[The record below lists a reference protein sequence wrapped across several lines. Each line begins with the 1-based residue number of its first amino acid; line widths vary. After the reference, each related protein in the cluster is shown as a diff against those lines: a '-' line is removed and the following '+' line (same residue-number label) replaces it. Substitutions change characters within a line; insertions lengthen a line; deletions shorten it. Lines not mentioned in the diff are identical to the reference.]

1 MKGEMYMKL
10 TWNFT
15 GGEYQLLDL
24 EANRV
29 IAAIKYNGKND
40 LYSCNINGVKQQL
53 KADDITEAKR
63 DVARL
68 LLEGIL

>member
-1 MKGEMYMKL
+1 MKL

-15 GGEYQLLDL
+15 GSEYQLLDL
-24 EANRV
+24 ETNRAITV
-29 IAAIKYNGKND
+29 IKYNGKND
-40 LYSCNINGVKQQL
+40 LYSCNINGVEQQL

-63 DVARL
+63 EVVRL

>member
-1 MKGEMYMKL
+1 MKL

-15 GGEYQLLDL
+15 GSEYQLLDI
-24 EANRV
+24 ETNRV
-29 IAAIKYNGKND
+29 ITAIKYNSKND
-40 LYSCNINGVKQQL
+40 SYSCNINGVKQQL

-63 DVARL
+63 EVVRL

>member
-1 MKGEMYMKL
+1 MKL

-15 GGEYQLLDL
+15 GSEYQLLDL
-24 EANRV
+24 ETNRV
-29 IAAIKYNGKND
+29 IATIEYNGEND

-63 DVARL
+63 EVAGL
-68 LLEGIL
+68 LLEVIL